1 MGSASKVVLVCL
13 RIWQLICSLIVVGI
27 LAAFLNRVANGDGPR
42 DGRIIYALVTACVS
56 SAFSIIFIA
65 PFMYSFYAFPGDFIL
80 WIMWLVAFCLLD
92 TVCTKHPIFPCCS
105 HADPLPSAPASTRA
119 ARRGSQTIGAST
131 GADDGDDPFSSPCR
145 AVPDAP
151 SGEPRWPSASW
162 PCLPSSLA

>member
-1 MGSASKVVLVCL
+1 
-13 RIWQLICSLIVVGI
+13 
-27 LAAFLNRVANGDGPR
+27 
-42 DGRIIYALVTACVS
+42 
-56 SAFSIIFIA
+56 
-65 PFMYSFYAFPGDFIL
+65 
-80 WIMWLVAFCLLD
+80 MWLVAFCLLD